1 MTADHPLVKRL
12 RSARDDAKL
21 SNRKVAELAGVSPA
35 TVDRLMNGDVSTKVE
50 NLDSIAAVLKVP
62 TSEAR
67 ELANLPATPTSPYV
81 GPEESRLLT
90 QRQRSALDEL
100 IRSVV
105 ATKGVIHALEDETTS
120 GASPQA
126 PQVEEVKL
134 PNDSQGRP
142 VTMGDLM
149 FGAKP
154 ADDSVE
160 QGEDGRDVAGGQ

>member
-12 RSARDDAKL
+12 RSARDNVKL

-50 NLDSIAAVLKVP
+50 NLDSIAEVLKVP
-62 TSEAR
+62 TREAR

-90 QRQRSALDEL
+90 QRQRSAIDEL

-105 ATKGVIHALEDETTS
+105 ATKGVIHALEDETPS
-120 GASPQA
+120 GAPGKASEI
-126 PQVEEVKL
+126 EEAGLNKVKR
-134 PNDSQGRP
+134 PRADKIGPHARTGRP
-142 VTMGDLM
+142 IQHPREHWSDE
-149 FGAKP
+149 
-154 ADDSVE
+154 S
-160 QGEDGRDVAGGQ
+160 DVGN